1 MIRKVAVVGSYNVD
15 MTITTDDFP
24 QPGET
29 VLGKSLK
36 YGHGGKGANQ
46 AVAAARSG
54 ASVSFLAKVGGDQYG
69 QNAIST
75 LADESILTQNM
86 IIDPKSPTGM
96 AFITVNNEGENYI
109 VVISGA
115 NWTLSKA
122 DILSNSQV
130 ISEAEVLL
138 AQLET
143 PLSSVATAIKIA
155 KKHGVKVVLNPA
167 PAQSLDP
174 ELLKMVN
181 ILTPNRIEAEMLTG
195 LDLSQNT
202 SLPNAAD
209 KLHAMG
215 VEIVLITLGSQGVFV
230 SGYNQQSILPSMKV
244 QVIDTVGAGDVF
256 SGTIAA
262 HYPTDYDSLVST
274 VTMAVAA
281 SGLSIQKVGAQT
293 AIPHLAEVRSC
304 MKDNYLVENL

>member
-15 MTITTDDFP
+15 MTITTENFP
-24 QPGET
+24 HPGET

-36 YGHGGKGANQ
+36 SGPGGKGANQ

-69 QNAIST
+69 QNAIAT
-75 LADESILTQNM
+75 LAKENIFTQNM

-96 AFITVNNEGENYI
+96 AFITVNREGENCI

-115 NWTLSKA
+115 NWTLTKA
-122 DILSNSQV
+122 DVLSNSQI
-130 ISEAEVLL
+130 ISEAHVLL
-138 AQLET
+138 TQLET
-143 PLSSVATAIKIA
+143 PLPSVAAAIEVA
-155 KKHGVKVVLNPA
+155 RNNGVKVVLNPA

-174 ELLKMVN
+174 ELLKKVN

-195 LDLSQNT
+195 LDLSQNS
-202 SLPNAAD
+202 SLPLAAD

-215 VEIVLITLGSQGVFV
+215 VQIVLITLGSQGVFI
-230 SGYNQQSILPSMKV
+230 SGYNQQTLLPSMKV
-244 QVIDTVGAGDVF
+244 EAVDTVGAGDVF

-262 HYPTDYDSLVST
+262 HYPTDYDTLLST
-274 VTMAVAA
+274 VTMATAA
-281 SGLSIQKVGAQT
+281 SGLSIQKVGAQA
-293 AIPHLAEVRSC
+293 AIPHLAEVQSC
-304 MKDNYLVENL
+304 VKHTQLVENQ